1 MPVFALLLIAVVA
14 ELAVIIAVGQAV
26 GALWTI
32 LLLIVV
38 SMAGVALLRRQGTRT
53 LTSFADALRN
63 RRDPSPEMADGML
76 IGVAAAFVLFPG
88 FLSDVVALLL
98 LFPPTRAVFRRRLL
112 SRAAARARVVRRD
125 AVPGEVVDGEVVD
138 DDPVVRGRQVIEPPR
153 D

>member
-1 MPVFALLLIAVVA
+1 MPVFVLLLIAIIA

-53 LTSFADALRN
+53 LTSFSEALRN

-76 IGVAAAFVLFPG
+76 IGVAAALVLFPG
-88 FLSDVVALLL
+88 FLSDVAALLL
-98 LFPPTRAVFRRRLL
+98 LFPPTRAVVRKRLL
-112 SRAAARARVVRRD
+112 SRAQARAKARVAHHD
-125 AVPGEVVDGEVVD
+125 VVDGEIVE
-138 DDPVVRGRQVIEPPR
+138 DDPIIIDAPRIEPR

>member
-32 LLLIVV
+32 LLLIAV

-53 LTSFADALRN
+53 LTSFTEALRN

-76 IGVAAAFVLFPG
+76 IGVAAALVLFPG
-88 FLSDVVALLL
+88 FVSDVAALLL
-98 LFPPTRAVFRRRLL
+98 LFPPTRVVVRKRLL
-112 SRAAARARVVRRD
+112 ARAAARSRAVRHD
-125 AVPGEVVDGEVVD
+125 VVDGEVVA
-138 DDPVVRGRQVIEPPR
+138 DDPIIIDAPTIEPRRPGSN
-153 D
+153 